1 MTFYTDSLVLTYT
14 SVEAAKQW
22 WIDSFACKVEKVP
35 AEWDNPLPSDVAL
48 KFPQDKE
55 PTILLCA
62 QSEVEEAKLD
72 SPSAVVSTIFCD
84 NLKKAHELLS
94 TRRILVGPVQ
104 DGGDTQYFEIRDIQG
119 HLIQVCL
126 RELEQCGWRRGF

>member
-22 WIDSFACKVEKVP
+22 WIDTFGCKVEKVP
-35 AEWDNPLPSDVAL
+35 AEWDNPLASDVAL

-62 QSEVEEAKLD
+62 RSEMEQAKLD
-72 SPSAVVSTIFCD
+72 PPSAVVSTIFCD
-84 NLKKAHELLS
+84 NLKKAHERLS
-94 TRRILVGPVQ
+94 THGILVGPMQ
-104 DGGDTQYFEIRDIQG
+104 DGGDTQYFEIRDIEG
-119 HLIQVCL
+119 HLIQVCK
-126 RELEQCGWRRGF
+126 ET

>member
-22 WIDSFACKVEKVP
+22 WIDTFGCKVEKVP
-35 AEWDNPLPSDVAL
+35 AEWDNPLASDVAL

-62 QSEVEEAKLD
+62 RSEMEQAKLD
-72 SPSAVVSTIFCD
+72 PPSAVVSTIFCD
-84 NLKKAHELLS
+84 NLKKAHERLS
-94 TRRILVGPVQ
+94 TCILVGPMQ
-104 DGGDTQYFEIRDIQG
+104 EGGDTQYFEIRDIEG
-119 HLIQVCL
+119 HLIQVCK
-126 RELEQCGWRRGF
+126 ET

>member
-22 WIDSFACKVEKVP
+22 WIDTFGRKVEKVP
-35 AEWDNPLPSDVAL
+35 AEWDNPLASDVAL

-62 QSEVEEAKLD
+62 RSEMEQAKLD
-72 SPSAVVSTIFCD
+72 PPSAVVSTIFCD
-84 NLKKAHELLS
+84 NLKKARERLS
-94 TRRILVGPVQ
+94 TRGILVGPMQ
-104 DGGDTQYFEIRDIQG
+104 DGGDTQYFEIRDIEG
-119 HLIQVCL
+119 HLIQVCK
-126 RELEQCGWRRGF
+126 ET